1 MSLTPE
7 PAGTQTEPQTVS
19 VPPKRPRRWLIF
31 CLAIVTLAIGGILIV
46 FPWIDSWDL
55 NSIPELVPGASDIWD
70 EPYFRGALTGLGF
83 VNLYIAVLQFARF
96 VRSKR

>member
-7 PAGTQTEPQTVS
+7 SAGTQTDPETVS
-19 VPPKRPRRWLIF
+19 VPPKPPRRWLIL
-31 CLAIVTLAIGGILIV
+31 CLAIITFVIGGFLVV
-46 FPWIDSWDL
+46 FPWIDLWDL

-96 VRSKR
+96 ATRRR